1 MKLFPILLSAYA
13 CTCSP
18 NATTVRLFL
27 AVANSHTIDIAVAD
41 AVAVAVAIMV
51 KLGDHFP
58 TIATAREAIR
68 QFVLYN
74 IKSYKTE
81 SSDKRHYAISCKN
94 SSCKFGIRA
103 NLARK
108 KNEAV
113 ITVFT

>member
-27 AVANSHTIDIAVAD
+27 AVANFYTIDIAVAD
-41 AVAVAVAIMV
+41 TVGVAIMV